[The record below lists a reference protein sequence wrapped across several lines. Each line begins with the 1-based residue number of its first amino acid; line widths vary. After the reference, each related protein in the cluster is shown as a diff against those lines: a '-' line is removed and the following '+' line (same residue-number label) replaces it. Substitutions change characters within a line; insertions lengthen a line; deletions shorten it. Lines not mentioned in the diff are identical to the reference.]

1 MLYQKPMQLPIDAEL
16 FQHDGEHDKEAE
28 ENVDIDEIID
38 NLLER
43 RQQAFSKAKENI
55 DAAQRKQK

>member
-1 MLYQKPMQLPIDAEL
+1 MQLPIDAEL
-16 FQHDGEHDKEAE
+16 CQHDDEAEE

-43 RQQAFSKAKENI
+43 RKQASSKAKENI
-55 DAAQRKQK
+55 DEAQRKKRH

>member
-1 MLYQKPMQLPIDAEL
+1 MLYQRPMQLPIDAEL
-16 FQHDGEHDKEAE
+16 CQHDDEAEE

-43 RQQAFSKAKENI
+43 RKQASSKAKENI
-55 DAAQRKQK
+55 DEAQRKKRH